1 MRRLVLLPVT
11 AVVASTFAVVG
22 GSTPAYAVAPP
33 EVTSSVAA
41 GNVASVVIGRDGRP
55 YGTGVNQY
63 GSLTGVGSRT
73 TLTPM
78 AGLPA
83 GVRAVSVAAAPT
95 WFSLVRG
102 SDGRVYGTGVN
113 DNGQITGSGLATA
126 LRPLSGMPAG
136 VQAVDVAAGNSFT
149 LVLGSDG
156 VVRGTGH
163 NGSGQLTGAGH
174 RSTLTPLVGMPAG
187 VRAKAIA
194 AGAVHSLVVGDNGVV
209 YGAGLNDQGQ
219 LTGTGNRTV
228 LTPLTGLPVGKV
240 PVAVAAGWRHS
251 VVLVDDGRMYGT
263 GLNDVGQLTGTGGV
277 RTTLTLMQPLTFD
290 VSFDAVAV
298 SAGEKH
304 TVALGEDGEAYGVG
318 SNDHGQVGGIPLQV
332 TSFLN
337 LSRRVASDVVGISA
351 TNSSHTLLRTADGM
365 VWGLG
370 RNQNEQLT
378 ARNPSMTTGASPLS
392 GQLLAAGARPVIRGV
407 ARVGGVLSA
416 GAGAWTPAAT
426 HYAYRW
432 YRNGALISGATGS
445 TYRLV
450 AADRGRRIS
459 VLVIASAS
467 DYARGSAASAS
478 TATVR
483 AGVAPRYVRT
493 PKPRIAGVTKVGKRL
508 RIARL
513 SRSGFTPAPS
523 RLRYQ
528 WYRGATKIRGATKAT
543 YRVKRAD
550 RGKRVRVRIIAVR
563 PGHLTGTYDTRRVRI
578 SRR

>member
-1 MRRLVLLPVT
+1 MRRLALLTVT
-11 AVVASTFAVVG
+11 TVIASTLAVG
-22 GSTPAYAVAPP
+22 SGSTPAYAVAPP
-33 EVTSSVAA
+33 EAAPSIAA

-55 YGTGVNQY
+55 YGTGVNIY
-63 GSLTGVGSRT
+63 GSLTGTGART

-78 AGLPA
+78 TGLPA
-83 GVRAVSVAAAPT
+83 GVRAVSVAAGPT

-102 SDGRVYGTGVN
+102 SDGRVYGTGLN
-113 DNGQITGSGLATA
+113 DNGQITGSGLATS

-136 VQAVDVAAGNSFT
+136 VQAVDVAAGNTFT

-174 RSTLTPLVGMPAG
+174 RSTLMPLVGLPAG

-228 LTPLTGLPVGKV
+228 LTPLTGFPVGKV

-251 VVLVDDGRMYGT
+251 VVLASDGRMYGT
-263 GLNDVGQLTGTGGV
+263 GLNDVGQLTGTSGV

-290 VSFDAVAV
+290 VNFDAVAI

-318 SNDHGQVGGIPLQV
+318 SNDHSQVGGIPLHV

-337 LSRRVASDVVGISA
+337 LSRRVTSDVVGISA

-370 RNQNEQLT
+370 RNQSRQLT
-378 ARNPSMTTGASPLS
+378 ARNPSMTTGASLLS
-392 GQLLAAGARPVIRGV
+392 GQLLIARARPVVRGA

-416 GAGAWTPAAT
+416 GAGAWSPAAT
-426 HYAYRW
+426 DYAYRW

-445 TYRLV
+445 AYRLV

-459 VLVIASAS
+459 VLVIASAGS
-467 DYARGSAASAS
+467 HARGTASSVA

-483 AGVAPRYVRT
+483 HGVAPRYVRT
-493 PKPRIAGVTKVGKRL
+493 PKPRIAGQKRVGKRL
-508 RIARL
+508 RIRGL
-513 SRSGFTPAPS
+513 VRSGFAPTPS

-528 WYRGATKIRGATKAT
+528 WYRGTKKIRGATQAA
-543 YRVKRAD
+543 YRVKRKD
-550 RGKRVRVRIIAVR
+550 RGKRVRVRVYAVR